1 MSVNTNAT
9 LDDIAYGNGK
19 YVITGKD
26 VEPLT
31 ASFFQ
36 STDGSNWS
44 IQYVADFLDG
54 PSEVIFGN
62 NKFVGVGFT
71 GKIISSS
78 DGSSWNVKSSG
89 SSANLV
95 DIVYS
100 Q

>member
-1 MSVNTNAT
+1 LTDV
-9 LDDIAYGNGK
+9 AYGNGK
-19 YVITGKD
+19 FIVTAYSSGEYLLSNDGKY
-26 VEPLT
+26 
-31 ASFFQ
+31 
-36 STDGSNWS
+36 WS

-95 DIVYS
+95 DVVYS